1 MGNQD
6 WSNIGNNISDMV
18 QQAIDSGDYSKLSQ
32 TIEKA
37 VTSAVNSVAEGVA
50 EGMNGAADGFGRRM
64 NSAADGFSRGM
75 ISAADGVSRGMN
87 SAADGFSRG
96 MNSAADGVGRGMNS
110 AADSLS
116 RGMSSLGDSL
126 NRAADKMAGRTKSSP
141 QNPWRSGRQYE
152 KKAVTYMRTKDL
164 PDNELYS
171 NGGATR
177 IAGYTLTV
185 LGGIGCFGFGIGML
199 VPWIVS
205 VALDFNATIP
215 LVVQLPFLLLSIVG
229 VWKGTSM
236 LGKIRRFKNYVRAL
250 GTRTCISIKELAA
263 SVGKG
268 ENAVQK
274 DVRKMIEDGMFRQ
287 GHLDLGGKN
296 LFVTD
301 QGYEAYLDTQQK
313 MEQRRTESIAQAK
326 AKEAYKNNEAL
337 SDDVKKMIAEGQAY
351 INRIHEINE
360 AIKDEIVSQK
370 LDGLETV
377 ITKIFEYVEQHPE
390 SAPETKKLMKYYLPT
405 TIKLLESYQKLND
418 QPVQGPN
425 IFKSKKEIEDTLD
438 TLNQAFARLFDNLY
452 QDTSM
457 DIKSDISVL
466 NTLLAQEGLTGEKL

>member
-32 TIEKA
+32 TIQKA
-37 VTSAVNSVAEGVA
+37 VTAAVSSTAEGIA
-50 EGMNGAADGFGRRM
+50 EGMNGTAEGFNRGMNGAAEGFNRGV
-64 NSAADGFSRGM
+64 NSAAE
-75 ISAADGVSRGMN
+75 
-87 SAADGFSRG
+87 GFSRG
-96 MNSAADGVGRGMNS
+96 MNSAAESFSRGMNS
-110 AADSLS
+110 AADSFS
-116 RGMSSLGDSL
+116 RSMSSFGDSL
-126 NRAADKMAGRTKSSP
+126 NRAADKMAGRTRVNP
-141 QNPWRSGRQYE
+141 QNPWRSSRQAE
-152 KKAVTYMRTKDL
+152 KKAVTYIRTKDL

-171 NGGATR
+171 SGGATR
-177 IAGYTLTV
+177 VAGYTLSI

-199 VPWIVS
+199 IPWIVS
-205 VALDFNATIP
+205 VTMDINVSVALA
-215 LVVQLPFLLLSIVG
+215 VQLPFLILSIAG

-236 LGKIRRFKNYVRAL
+236 LGKIRRFKNYVRSL
-250 GTRTCISIKELAA
+250 GTRTCISIRELA
-263 SVGKG
+263 SSTGKG
-268 ENAVQK
+268 ESAVQK
-274 DVRKMIEDGMFRQ
+274 DVRRMIEDGMFRQ
-287 GHLDLGGKN
+287 GHLDPDGKN
-296 LFVTD
+296 LFVTNE
-301 QGYEAYLDTQQK
+301 GYEAYLETQQRV
-313 MEQRRTESIAQAK
+313 EQQRVETIAQAK
-326 AKEAYKNNEAL
+326 AKEAYKSNEAL
-337 SDDVKKMIAEGQAY
+337 SDDVKKMIAEGQDY
-351 INRIHEINE
+351 IERIHEINE

-377 ITKIFEYVEQHPE
+377 ITKIFEYVEQNPE

>member
-1 MGNQD
+1 
-6 WSNIGNNISDMV
+6 
-18 QQAIDSGDYSKLSQ
+18 
-32 TIEKA
+32 
-37 VTSAVNSVAEGVA
+37 
-50 EGMNGAADGFGRRM
+50 
-64 NSAADGFSRGM
+64 
-75 ISAADGVSRGMN
+75 
-87 SAADGFSRG
+87 
-96 MNSAADGVGRGMNS
+96 
-110 AADSLS
+110 
-116 RGMSSLGDSL
+116 
-126 NRAADKMAGRTKSSP
+126 
-141 QNPWRSGRQYE
+141 
-152 KKAVTYMRTKDL
+152 
-164 PDNELYS
+164 
-171 NGGATR
+171 
-177 IAGYTLTV
+177 
-185 LGGIGCFGFGIGML
+185 
-199 VPWIVS
+199 
-205 VALDFNATIP
+205 
-215 LVVQLPFLLLSIVG
+215 
-229 VWKGTSM
+229 
-236 LGKIRRFKNYVRAL
+236 
-250 GTRTCISIKELAA
+250 
-263 SVGKG
+263 
-268 ENAVQK
+268 
-274 DVRKMIEDGMFRQ
+274 
-287 GHLDLGGKN
+287 
-296 LFVTD
+296 
-301 QGYEAYLDTQQK
+301 
-313 MEQRRTESIAQAK
+313 MEQRRTEAIAQAK

>member
-6 WSNIGNNISDMV
+6 WSNIGNNISEMV
-18 QQAIDSGDYSKLSQ
+18 QQAIDTGDYSKLSQ
-32 TIEKA
+32 TIQKA
-37 VTSAVNSVAEGVA
+37 VTSAVSSAAEGVA
-50 EGMNGAADGFGRRM
+50 EGMNGAADGVSRGM
-64 NSAADGFSRGM
+64 SGAADG
-75 ISAADGVSRGMN
+75 INRGMN
-87 SAADGFSRG
+87 SAAESFSKG
-96 MNSAADGVGRGMNS
+96 MNQAAEGFGRGMSS
-110 AADSLS
+110 AADSIS
-116 RGMSSLGDSL
+116 RSMSSFGDSL
-126 NRAADKMAGRTKSSP
+126 NRAADKVAGRTKYSP
-141 QNPWRSGRQYE
+141 QNPWRSSRQYE
-152 KKAVTYMRTKDL
+152 KKAVTYIRTGDL

-171 NGGATR
+171 KGGATR
-177 IAGYTLTV
+177 AAGYTLSI

-199 VPWIVS
+199 IPWIVS
-205 VALDFNATIP
+205 LTLGINVSVALG
-215 LVVQLPFLLLSIVG
+215 VQLPFLLLSIVG

-250 GTRTCISIKELAA
+250 GTRTCISISELAA
-263 SVGKG
+263 DAGKN
-268 ENAVQK
+268 ESTVQK
-274 DVRKMIEDGMFRQ
+274 DVRKMIADGMFRQ

-301 QGYEAYLDTQQK
+301 QGYEAYLDTQK
-313 MEQRRTESIAQAK
+313 RMEQRRAETIAQAK
-326 AKEAYKNNEAL
+326 VKEAYKSNETL
-337 SDDVKKMIAEGQAY
+337 SDDVKKTISEGQHY

-360 AIKDEIVSQK
+360 AIRDETVSQK

-377 ITKIFEYVEQHPE
+377 ITKIFQYVEQHPE

-452 QDTSM
+452 QDASM
-457 DIKSDISVL
+457 DIQSDISVL